1 MTELLLLLQV
11 ICAVVIFFIIN
22 YCVWYITEKN
32 RMIPEWLDYQPFNC
46 RKCATFWLGESI
58 FITVGIIFHL
68 WLFMAVG
75 AFITGLNAIAMHV
88 DEQNAREIAYNL
100 IESYGGKIEVQGFQ
114 EKNVEE

>member
-1 MTELLLLLQV
+1 MTELFLLLEV
-11 ICAVVIFFIIN
+11 IIAVVIFFIIN

-46 RKCATFWLGESI
+46 RKCATFFFFLSI